1 MLDQLAESMAY
12 LMAAHTSLVDS
23 QTAAEGRLEDSFA
36 AANELFIEL
45 NCELTLL
52 AQRAG
57 VEREH

>member
-23 QTAAEGRLEDSFA
+23 QAAAEGRLADSFDA
-36 AANELFIEL
+36 ASELFVEL
-45 NCELTLL
+45 NCELSLL

>member
-57 VEREH
+57 VTKEH